1 MSSEDITRA
10 EISGL
15 LQAVARLE
23 AVAQQQQISMTRLAD
38 TVDRLVRTQE
48 AQSADVETFWRTGKG
63 AQWDADIKAN
73 TAAIRN
79 LSGSLD
85 KLRSDYHISR
95 AQAVGLL
102 GGSAVAGGGIV
113 EAIRAF
119 LTGP

>member
-48 AQSADVETFWRTGKG
+48 AQSADVETFWHTGKG

-73 TAAIRN
+73 TAQ
-79 LSGSLD
+79 SG
-85 KLRSDYHISR
+85 IS
-95 AQAVGLL
+95 QALL
-102 GGSAVAGGGIV
+102 INCGATTTSPAPRRLVFLVA
-113 EAIRAF
+113 A
-119 LTGP
+119 L